1 MPRAPALPL
10 IVNAAITGMVP
21 RRERVPHVP
30 LTAEQIV
37 EDAVA
42 CHAAGAAIVHLHAR
56 DADERPAWRREA
68 YEEFVGE
75 IRRRCPE
82 LVLCVTTSGRT
93 FPELERRMD
102 VLALAGDA
110 KPDMASLTLGS
121 LNFRD
126 GPSVNAIADIEA
138 LAARMAQAEI
148 KPELEVFDL
157 GMAQMA
163 QRLLDRGLLGAS
175 PPYVNVLLGNV
186 NTAPAH
192 ARALTAVLAE
202 LPAGAVWAA
211 AGLGAAQLPVNG
223 LAVFMGG
230 HVRTG
235 LEDNPHWD
243 AHTREPA
250 TNTMLIER
258 VAALAAIAGRPL
270 ATAAQTRALL
280 GLAPVPAVAAP

>member
-1 MPRAPALPL
+1 MPHPPRPPL

-30 LTAEQIV
+30 VTPEQIV

-56 DADERPAWRREA
+56 DADERPDWRREA
-68 YEEFVGE
+68 YVEFVGE

-102 VLALAGDA
+102 VLALDGDA

-126 GPSVNAIADIEA
+126 GPSVNAIADVEA
-138 LAARMAQAEI
+138 LAARMAQAAI

-157 GMAQMA
+157 GMAHLA
-163 QRLLDRGLLGAS
+163 HRLLDRGLLG
-175 PPYVNVLLGNV
+175 
-186 NTAPAH
+186 
-192 ARALTAVLAE
+192 
-202 LPAGAVWAA
+202 
-211 AGLGAAQLPVNG
+211 
-223 LAVFMGG
+223 
-230 HVRTG
+230 
-235 LEDNPHWD
+235 D
-243 AHTREPA
+243 
-250 TNTMLIER
+250 
-258 VAALAAIAGRPL
+258 GRPMS
-270 ATAAQTRALL
+270 TS
-280 GLAPVPAVAAP
+280 